1 MAHLVG
7 TQNAK
12 QIAISGTIIVLFVVT
27 GLANGRFADTD
38 GRQQKLIHAS
48 EMLTSLPLEC
58 GNWTGTSI
66 EVDPEEVR
74 IAEATGAV
82 LRRYRNRLSGDLVTV
97 LLLCGP
103 PGPISVHPPT
113 ACYQA
118 RGYRLVDEP
127 NRVIFEDD
135 SRSHEVLAAE
145 FSNPAGFAEDRV
157 GITWCWTADGH
168 WTAPQNPRLEFADEA
183 ALLKLYI
190 TWDRGGDDR
199 SLEASIPKEFFHS
212 FKDSFEG
219 HMFRRE
225 SSVDPVPPPSSD
237 S

>member
-1 MAHLVG
+1 M
-7 TQNAK
+7 Q
-12 QIAISGTIIVLFVVT
+12 ISGTICVLLIVT
-27 GLANGRFADTD
+27 GLADGRFADTK
-38 GRQQKLIHAS
+38 GRQQRLMQASKKLA
-48 EMLTSLPLEC
+48 SLPLES
-58 GNWTGTSI
+58 GDWMGTSI
-66 EVDPEEVR
+66 DVDPEELR

-97 LLLCGP
+97 LVLCGP

-127 NRVIFEDD
+127 QGVTFEDD

-157 GITWCWTADGH
+157 GITWCWTAEGH
-168 WTAPQNPRLEFADEA
+168 WTTPENPRFEFADEA
-183 ALLKLYI
+183 ALFKLYI
-190 TWDRGGDDR
+190 TWDRGGDPD
-199 SLEASIPKEFFHS
+199 SLVASIPKEFFHS
-212 FKDSFEG
+212 FKDSFKG

-225 SSVDPVPPPSSD
+225 SPIDAVATSSPD
-237 S
+237 G

>member
-1 MAHLVG
+1 M
-7 TQNAK
+7 K
-12 QIAISGTIIVLFVVT
+12 QRVRTPNTKLIQISGTVVVLLVMT
-27 GLANGRFADTD
+27 GLADGRFADTK
-38 GRQQKLIHAS
+38 GRQQKLMHTS
-48 EMLTSLPLEC
+48 ELLASLPLEC
-58 GNWTGTSI
+58 GNWTSTSI
-66 EVDPEEVR
+66 EVDSEELR

-82 LRRYRNRLSGDLVTV
+82 LRCYRNRLSGDLVTV

-113 ACYQA
+113 ACYKA

-127 NRVIFEDD
+127 RRVTFVDD
-135 SRSHEVLAAE
+135 NKSHEVLAAE

-168 WTAPQNPRLEFADEA
+168 WTTPQNPRFEFADEA

-190 TWDRGGDDR
+190 TWDRGGDSR

-212 FKDSFEG
+212 FKDSCKG
-219 HMFRRE
+219 HMYRRE
-225 SSVDPVPPPSSD
+225 SSLDAITLQSSD